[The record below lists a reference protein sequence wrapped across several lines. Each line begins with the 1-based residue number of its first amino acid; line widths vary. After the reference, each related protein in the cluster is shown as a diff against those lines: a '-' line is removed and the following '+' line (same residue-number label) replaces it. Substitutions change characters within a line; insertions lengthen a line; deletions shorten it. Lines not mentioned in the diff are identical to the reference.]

1 MWPFVP
7 TASVA
12 RVQRMEFPTW
22 EELQEDAPAQAVV
35 GMAFVCVGLVLFM
48 ARGQLRAWLDELP
61 GGRVVSFVYPLNG
74 FPSRA
79 GAVIE
84 RMA

>member
-48 ARGQLRAWLDELP
+48 ARGQLRAWLDEQERKA
-61 GGRVVSFVYPLNG
+61 RVELG
-74 FPSRA
+74 KRA
-79 GAVIE
+79 
-84 RMA
+84 